1 MDLSFPVMIKKKK
14 ILYRPKEMGV
24 VNQKWAWSGAL
35 KIAPG
40 RNATLLA
47 QKMPAAQEP
56 SVFSDAHSV
65 TVGHV
70 LRLDNYK
77 KCYASISRLQGA
89 CMSTHVHALPE
100 DVC

>member
-1 MDLSFPVMIKKKK
+1 M
-14 ILYRPKEMGV
+14 

-35 KIAPG
+35 RSAPSAPG

-47 QKMPAAQEP
+47 QKIPAAQEP

-65 TVGHV
+65 TAGHV
-70 LRLDNYK
+70 LRLDNNYK

-89 CMSTHVHALPE
+89 CMSTHIHVHFLKMFA
-100 DVC
+100 DWHNYY